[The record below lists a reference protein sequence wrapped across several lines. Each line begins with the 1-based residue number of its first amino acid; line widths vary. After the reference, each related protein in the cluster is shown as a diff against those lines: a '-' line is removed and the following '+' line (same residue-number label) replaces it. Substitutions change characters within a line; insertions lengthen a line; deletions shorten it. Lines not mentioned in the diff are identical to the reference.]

1 MNNSA
6 NGPGETGLWQLPR
19 SSAWWLF
26 ATSIAVALI
35 LGLGTLAAIR
45 LLALPLAVLIL
56 SLTLAAALEPVVSWL
71 GDRIPRLLAII
82 IVYLVVVV
90 LLGGLLWVI
99 IPTLVDQIVDL
110 ANRIPELIERSEDF
124 LNRWNR
130 RLPGDT
136 ITDTLMSHVSD
147 LSSSLLRLP
156 LTISTAIFGFFLILF
171 LSFYVLL
178 EISRMEG
185 FLLSLFPAERRTRVR
200 EIVASMGDAVGGYV
214 RGSIINGV
222 IVGFLVFFGLLI
234 LNVDF
239 AIAFGV
245 LAGILELI
253 PTMGPIIATIV
264 IVGLT
269 LLQSPGQAL
278 AVLIFLVVLQQVEN
292 HILVP
297 NIMRSQ
303 TCISPLTTILALFAG
318 GAVGGLIGALV
329 AIPIAAALRVFIQK
343 VVAPAIRGRTGA
355 DPVEGKAD

>member
-1 MNNSA
+1 
-6 NGPGETGLWQLPR
+6 
-19 SSAWWLF
+19 
-26 ATSIAVALI
+26 
-35 LGLGTLAAIR
+35 
-45 LLALPLAVLIL
+45 
-56 SLTLAAALEPVVSWL
+56 
-71 GDRIPRLLAII
+71 
-82 IVYLVVVV
+82 
-90 LLGGLLWVI
+90 
-99 IPTLVDQIVDL
+99 
-110 ANRIPELIERSEDF
+110 
-124 LNRWNR
+124 
-130 RLPGDT
+130 
-136 ITDTLMSHVSD
+136 MSQVSD

-200 EIVASMGDAVGGYV
+200 EVVASMGDAMGGYV

-245 LAGILELI
+245 LSGILELI
-253 PTMGPIIATIV
+253 PTMGPIIATVV

-278 AVLIFLVVLQQVEN
+278 TVLIFLVVLQQVEN

-303 TCISPLTTILALFAG
+303 TSISPLTTILALFAG

-355 DPVEGKAD
+355 EPVEGKAD